1 MAKHSEWYQVA
12 FDEFGITQAD
22 AINLRRISKQ
32 LHSYDMLSMN
42 DRELTVDESEIEH
55 DLICE
60 VEAICRRY
68 NIPQSDGDSVG
79 YEFPDPRS
87 GSGLRF
93 VLPSGYKNSLGGY
106 NL

>member
-1 MAKHSEWYQVA
+1 MAKSWKQIAKAE
-12 FDEFGITQAD
+12 FKMLDEDADRLKVVSSKLLAWEYLACNTRSLTEDEKNQEQSLVEEVKEICNRYGI
-22 AINLRRISKQ
+22 K
-32 LHSYDMLSMN
+32 
-42 DRELTVDESEIEH
+42 E
-55 DLICE
+55 
-60 VEAICRRY
+60 
-68 NIPQSDGDSVG
+68 SDGNSIG